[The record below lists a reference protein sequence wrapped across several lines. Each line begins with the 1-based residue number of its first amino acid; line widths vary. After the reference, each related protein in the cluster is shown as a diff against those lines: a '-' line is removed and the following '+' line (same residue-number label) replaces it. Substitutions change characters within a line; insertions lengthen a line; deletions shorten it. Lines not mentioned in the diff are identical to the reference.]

1 MTTVITEPVVVSR
14 EATADQVRALVGDCS
29 PETLRR
35 RFFLPAAPE
44 NGEVFRRYRRF
55 LLTGPPSGA
64 AVVAT
69 VGSRPVG
76 LLNLVVVGD
85 GVVEVGLL
93 VADPWQRRGIAT
105 NLLATELARP
115 RWAGWTVR
123 ATVQADNQAARR
135 LLFDPVWGRPRRIT
149 AGGAELAVEVVVPEA
164 RR

>member
-1 MTTVITEPVVVSR
+1 MTTVIAEPVVVSHDV
-14 EATADQVRALVGDCS
+14 TADQVRVLVGDCS

-35 RFFLPAAPE
+35 RFFLPAALE
-44 NGEVFRRYRRF
+44 AGEVFRRYRRF
-55 LLTGPPSGA
+55 LLIGPPSGA
-64 AVVAT
+64 SVLAT

-76 LLNLVVVGD
+76 LLNLVAVGD
-85 GVVEVGLL
+85 RLVEVGLL

-105 NLLATELARP
+105 HLLASELARP

-135 LLFDPVWGRPRRIT
+135 LLFDPLRGRPRRST
-149 AGGAELAVEVVVPEA
+149 AGGAELTVEVVVPEA

>member
-1 MTTVITEPVVVSR
+1 MTTVITEPVVVPC
-14 EATADQVRALVGDCS
+14 EASADQVRALVGDCS

-44 NGEVFRRYRRF
+44 PGEVFTRYRRF
-55 LLTGPPSGA
+55 LLNGPPGA
-64 AVVAT
+64 AVLAT

-76 LLNLVVVGD
+76 LLNLVAVGD
-85 GVVEVGLL
+85 RLVEVGLL
-93 VADPWQRRGIAT
+93 VADPWQPRGIAT
-105 NLLATELARP
+105 NLLTTELARP

-135 LLFDPVWGRPRRIT
+135 LLFDPERGRPRRVT
-149 AGGAELAVEVVVPEA
+149 ADGAELTVDVVVPEA

>member
-1 MTTVITEPVVVSR
+1 MTAVITEPVVVPR

-44 NGEVFRRYRRF
+44 PGEVFTRYQRF
-55 LLTGPPSGA
+55 LLTGPPGA
-64 AVVAT
+64 AVLAT
-69 VGSRPVG
+69 VGNKPVG
-76 LLNLVVVGD
+76 LLNLVAVGD
-85 GVVEVGLL
+85 RLVEVGLL

-123 ATVQADNQAARR
+123 ATVQADNPAARR
-135 LLFDPVWGRPRRIT
+135 LLFDPVRGRPRRVT
-149 AGGAELAVEVVVPEA
+149 ADGSELTVDVVVLEA